1 MIKKIEEK
9 YYVFRARCIINADN
23 YGELKFLTHDEWYRK
38 FGKENPAF
46 LFEFVSD
53 KFDINTFT
61 ENLKYPLYATQQ
73 FNFFQVFFILHEE
86 HGNKDIR
93 IVFFDRRVGN
103 WVITDITNEYFIY
116 WNDFS
121 GDEFDEFFDRLYLF
135 VDNFSTDIRTQKR
148 MEKEY
153 LSNALY

>member
-1 MIKKIEEK
+1 M
-9 YYVFRARCIINADN
+9 F
-23 YGELKFLTHDEWYRK
+23 
-38 FGKENPAF
+38 
-46 LFEFVSD
+46 FV
-53 KFDINTFT
+53 
-61 ENLKYPLYATQQ
+61 
-73 FNFFQVFFILHEE
+73 LHEE
-86 HGNKDIR
+86 QGNKDIR

-148 MEKEY
+148 IEKEY